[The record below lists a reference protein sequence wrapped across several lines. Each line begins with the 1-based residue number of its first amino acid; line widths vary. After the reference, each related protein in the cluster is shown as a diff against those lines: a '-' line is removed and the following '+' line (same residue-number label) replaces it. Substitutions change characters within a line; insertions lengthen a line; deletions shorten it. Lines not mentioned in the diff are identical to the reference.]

1 MVKYVGKIPAWKI
14 DRAVKDDVTYTKETL
29 GQIET
34 GYIWKENKRM
44 KNITTKQFQ
53 ILTDMQ
59 LVWDFMVDTYENF
72 FINGV

>member
-1 MVKYVGKIPAWKI
+1 
-14 DRAVKDDVTYTKETL
+14 
-29 GQIET
+29 
-34 GYIWKENKRM
+34 M

-72 FINGV
+72 FINGVAAPFFEYAITSSWMNKSYLHLNRLWLDGAR